1 MNTRS
6 LVLLLGL
13 CIFFNTVNAQKR
25 DSIEAP
31 IVLSNDT
38 LFFIYND
45 FEGVSIK
52 ERARLINS
60 RLEKLL
66 NEPNFT
72 IDSLKHIEREG
83 ISRIYY
89 ADTPL
94 LMVTDKDSHKAG
106 IPRKELATQ
115 YFEAIKSA
123 FIDLNT
129 GKSLGNLF
137 IQVLEVLGVIF
148 IVGMLIF
155 FINKFFRFLQIRLLK
170 YTKLRLNEFQRK
182 KGIEINY
189 TERILPLI
197 SGIVKVIKLSLL
209 ILIIYLTLPVLFSI
223 FPWTQPIADKLLTY
237 LLNPLKNILLAVI
250 HYIPNLLTIIVIYL
264 VTRYII
270 QLFHFLAEEVANGTI
285 KIPKF
290 YPDWAMPTFNII
302 RFLLYAFMFVVI
314 FPYLPGSD
322 SKIFQGV
329 TVFIGVL
336 LSLGSSSAISNIVS
350 GVVLTYMRPFKIGDR
365 VKIGEEIGDV
375 IEKNLLITRIRTI
388 KNEDI
393 TIPNSTILSSP
404 STNYSSS
411 AKDLG
416 LILHTTITL
425 TYDTPW
431 KHINELMIS
440 AALNTEGILK
450 QPTPFVLQ
458 TALNDFYVSY
468 EINAYTDLPQQMA
481 GIYSELHKN
490 LQDMFNEAGLEIMS
504 PHVFAVRDGNMI
516 QIPDAYKP
524 KDYQKTGF
532 KIEGDS
538 GKK

>member
-1 MNTRS
+1 MNTRNA
-6 LVLLLGL
+6 LLILF
-13 CIFFNTVNAQKR
+13 IFVFNTLTFAQKS
-25 DSIEAP
+25 DTLQAP
-31 IVLSNDT
+31 VTLSNDT
-38 LFFIYND
+38 LFFINNG
-45 FEGVSIK
+45 FEGVSIN

-66 NEPNFT
+66 TEPNFT
-72 IDSLKHIEREG
+72 IDSLKQIDREG

-89 ADTPL
+89 ADKPV
-94 LMVTDKDSHKAG
+94 LMVTDKDAIKAG
-106 IPRKELATQ
+106 VQRHELATQ

-129 GKSLGNLF
+129 GKSFGNLF
-137 IQVLEVLGVIF
+137 TQVLEVLGVIC
-148 IVGMLIF
+148 IVGFLIIL
-155 FINKFFRFLQIRLLK
+155 INRLFRFLQIRLLK
-170 YTKLRLNEFQRK
+170 YVEWKLNEFQRRK
-182 KGIEINY
+182 KIEVSY
-189 TERILPLI
+189 TKRILPLI
-197 SGIVKVIKLSLL
+197 SGLVKVIKLSLV

-237 LLNPLKNILLAVI
+237 VLNPLKNILLAAL

-285 KIPKF
+285 KVSKF

-336 LSLGSSSAISNIVS
+336 FSLGSSSAIANIVS
-350 GVVLTYMRPFKIGDR
+350 GVVLTYMRPFKLGDR
-365 VKIGEEIGDV
+365 VKIGDNIGDV
-375 IEKNLLITRIRTI
+375 IEKNLLVTRIRTI

-393 TIPNSTILSSP
+393 TIPNSTILSNP

-411 AKDLG
+411 SKSLG

-431 KHINELMIS
+431 KQINELMIR
-440 AALNTEGILK
+440 AALNTQGVLQ
-450 QPTPFVLQ
+450 QPAPFVLQ

-468 EINAYTDLPQQMA
+468 EINAYTELPQQMA

-504 PHVFAVRDGNMI
+504 PHVFAVRDGNTI
-516 QIPDAYKP
+516 QIPDSYKP

-532 KIEGDS
+532 KIEGNV
-538 GKK
+538 GEK